1 MHRRFVHLTMARRAI
16 MTAAVAALT
25 TIPATAQHAPR
36 QTIDAATRAYVAGRL
51 YAAVQL
57 YFAHW
62 DDVPSLDL
70 DAAFRAYL
78 DEAMAAP
85 DRKGFSLASL
95 AFMARF
101 GNSHTGFRDAELLE
115 GTGGVHGFSVRYLAG
130 EWVVAASDRSDLAAG
145 DVIAAVDGVPIETF
159 YADHARYIPSSTERF
174 RRRRLFGRWYRF
186 VFPLQ
191 YELALRDGR
200 RVQVDRRN
208 TPEWPS
214 LKTEGRWLVEDRIGY
229 IRVPS
234 WDAPRFEQRAMEL
247 LEEMRDADALV
258 VDVRGNQ
265 GGSSPIAFVKALME
279 RPWRWWAESTPMR
292 MALFSYYAERGR
304 SGFGDFARAHMAWPA
319 EVQAP
324 DSTFMGAL
332 VLLVDEG
339 CHSACEDFVMP
350 FKDNGR
356 AVLVGD
362 STAGSTGQPYV
373 TTLGDGMGVAVG
385 AKREYFPDGRR
396 FEGVGVS
403 PDYQRVPTAADLRA
417 GRDVELEAALEI
429 LRQR

>member
-1 MHRRFVHLTMARRAI
+1 MVPRALA
-16 MTAAVAALT
+16 TAAVWALS
-25 TIPATAQHAPR
+25 TIPATAQEAPSH
-36 QTIDAATRAYVAGRL
+36 TIDAATRSYVAGRL
-51 YAAVQL
+51 YATVQL

-62 DDVPSLDL
+62 DDVPGLDL

-95 AFMARF
+95 AFMTRL
-101 GNSHTGFRDAELLE
+101 GNSHTGFRDAQLLDAAG
-115 GTGGVHGFSVRYLAG
+115 GTHGFSVRYLAG
-130 EWVVAASDRSDLAAG
+130 EWVVTASDRADLAAG
-145 DVIAAVDGVPIETF
+145 DIITAVDGVPIETF
-159 YADHARYIPSSTERF
+159 YAEHARYIPSSTERF

-191 YELALRDGR
+191 YELALADGR
-200 RVQVDRRN
+200 RVQIDRRD
-208 TPEWPS
+208 TPQWPS
-214 LKTEGRWLVEDRIGY
+214 RKTEGRWLVEDQVGY

-247 LEEMRDADALV
+247 LEEMRDADALI

-265 GGSSPIAFVKALME
+265 GGSSPITFVNALME

-319 EVQAP
+319 EVQVP
-324 DSTFMGAL
+324 DSLYTGTL

-373 TTLGDGMGVAVG
+373 TSFGDGMGVAVG

-396 FEGVGVS
+396 FEGVGVG
-403 PDYQRVPTAADLRA
+403 PDIRMVPTAEDLRA
-417 GRDVELEAALEI
+417 GNDVELEAALEI
-429 LRQR
+429 LRER